1 MQTLTPRTSAPEHAA
16 IMPKSTLR
24 RPPPYPHAKAAPGF
38 CRACGESVL
47 TAKGKP
53 HKGRRW
59 CDKHQLDGKVIGDAR
74 RARAAVFMRDMG
86 ICAECGEDCTSY
98 ETLGHGDVPR
108 CNGGAA
114 TYRVQINR
122 EKALEWCRKAL
133 TLSARQPIWAI
144 DLGEWH
150 VDHICPLHLVDRERP
165 DAWSYWGMSNL
176 CTLCPSC
183 HEIKTTKEAK
193 GRAKVRRITGQNKV
207 KPKRKI
213 QSRNDWP
220 KGRKLQSRGFGK

>member
-1 MQTLTPRTSAPEHAA
+1 
-16 IMPKSTLR
+16 MPKSTLR
-24 RPPPYPHAKAAPGF
+24 RPPLYPYMNAAPGH
-38 CRACGESVL
+38 CRACGDTIL
-47 TAKGKP
+47 TAKGEP

-59 CDKHQLDGKVIGDAR
+59 CNKHQLDGKVIGDAR

-86 ICAECGEDCTSY
+86 VCQDCNRDCTSY
-98 ETLGHGDVPR
+98 LTVDPWSPSFG
-108 CNGGAA
+108 
-114 TYRVQINR
+114 YRVQINR

-165 DAWSYWGMSNL
+165 DAWIYWGMSNL

-183 HEIKTTKEAK
+183 HETKTTKEAK
-193 GRAKVRRITGQNKV
+193 GRAKVRRITGQNKA
-207 KPKRKI
+207 KPTRKI
-213 QSRNDWP
+213 SQRANPWP
-220 KGRKLQSRGFGK
+220 PAGTRKMQSRGFGK